1 MADYDSNLIKPVKGL
16 QNITGLTPTRRR
28 EEGKRR
34 QQFHQEEDE
43 STEDRETQPDERI
56 ENEGNQ
62 DSGTIDYCA

>member
-28 EEGKRR
+28 EDGKRR
-34 QQFHQEEDE
+34 QRFHQEEDE
-43 STEDRETQPDERI
+43 STEDRETQSDERI
-56 ENEGNQ
+56 ENKGNR

>member
-16 QNITGLTPTRRR
+16 QNIPGLTPTKRR
-28 EEGKRR
+28 EDGKRR

-43 STEDRETQPDERI
+43 FTEDRETQPDERI
-56 ENEGNQ
+56 ENEGNR

>member
-28 EEGKRR
+28 EDGKRR
-34 QQFHQEEDE
+34 QRFHQEEDE
-43 STEDRETQPDERI
+43 SPEDRETQPDERI
-56 ENEGNQ
+56 GNEDKR